1 MPIHGDIQSL
11 PRSKGEDGFP
21 PSKNNFVAV
30 QLAEAWF
37 ADHQRR
43 GEMEYAA
50 AMPERPYRASFASKR
65 CARAL
70 QYAMAK
76 VPESEPVTIASAWT
90 MGLGN
95 MVHDRLQDV
104 VTGLFPDAEAEPTVD
119 LSTIGINGSGHAD
132 LVMSHNGER
141 VLVEL
146 KTTGGFSFKMMA
158 SSFKG
163 KPEGPRFGYL
173 VQAAVLAAALG
184 IDKIVIALLSLE
196 PLSPQLAEA
205 YSDSEAGRFAAEWHY
220 TLDELLPFV
229 EAEVARVKRVEDAI
243 EQGVLVRR
251 RLDDPE
257 YPVGAEV
264 IDPLASRAPWQ
275 VMGADG
281 SIVDTGAYWGCAYCP
296 WRSRCGQDGTSETLN
311 GGNND

>member
-11 PRSKGEDGFP
+11 PRDKGEDGVP
-21 PSKNNFVAV
+21 RSKNNFVAV
-30 QLAEAWF
+30 KLAEAWF
-37 ADHQRR
+37 ADHQRS
-43 GEMEYAA
+43 GEMEYAP

-76 VPESEPVTIASAWT
+76 VPETEPVTIASAWT

-95 MVHDRLQDV
+95 MVHDRLQNV
-104 VTGLFPDAEAEPTVD
+104 VTELFPDAEAETTVD
-119 LSTIGINGSGHAD
+119 LATIGINGSGHAD
-132 LVMSHNGER
+132 LVLTHNGER

-146 KTTGGFSFKMMA
+146 KTTGGFSFKKMA

-163 KPEGPRFGYL
+163 KPVGPRFGYII
-173 VQAAVLAAALG
+173 QAAILAAGLG
-184 IDKIVIALLSLE
+184 INKIVIALLALE
-196 PLSPQLAEA
+196 PLSPSLAKSYA
-205 YSDSEAGRFAAEWHY
+205 DSEADRFAAEWHY
-220 TLDELLPFV
+220 TLDELMPFV

-251 RLDDPE
+251 VLDEPI
-257 YPVGAEV
+257 YPAGAEV
-264 IDPLASRAPWQ
+264 IDPTRDLAPWQ
-275 VMGADG
+275 VTNIDGA
-281 SIVDTGAYWGCAYCP
+281 IVDTGDYWGCAYCS
-296 WRSRCGQDGTSETLN
+296 WRSRCVQDGTSETLN